1 LEAVKTEVNRA
12 MGQFSARDCDQIRSY
27 VSASLD
33 GELSQLEQ
41 SRLDAHLASCVGCR
55 TYAAGAAEAARLMRV
70 TPLEQMQ
77 FPVVLPTRRLAAA
90 RRLQAVTAA
99 AAVAVTVGLSVV
111 VGSANGP
118 SRTPAPA
125 KANAAN
131 ANLRFPEQEL
141 RLLHRAQEVRANLV
155 IHSRMAL

>member
-1 LEAVKTEVNRA
+1 
-12 MGQFSARDCDQIRSY
+12 MGQFSVRDCDRMRSY

-33 GELSQLEQ
+33 GELSELEQ
-41 SRLDAHLASCVGCR
+41 SRLDAHLAACVGCR
-55 TYAAGAAEAARLMRV
+55 TYADGAAGAARLMRT
-70 TPLEQMQ
+70 TPLEEMQ

-90 RRLQAVTAA
+90 RRLQAVAAA

-111 VGSANGP
+111 VGNANGP
-118 SRTPAPA
+118 SSGPAPA
-125 KANAAN
+125 KANAAT